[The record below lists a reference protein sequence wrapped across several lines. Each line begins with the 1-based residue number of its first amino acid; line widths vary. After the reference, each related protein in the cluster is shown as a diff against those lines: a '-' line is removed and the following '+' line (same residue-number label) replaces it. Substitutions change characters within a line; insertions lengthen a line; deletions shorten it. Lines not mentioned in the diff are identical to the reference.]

1 MRIKHVLFY
10 QKTTKVKFYYKNDTE
25 AHIAYDATKLVVF
38 FRGTEPDKIKD
49 IHSDIAFSKEDSDR
63 LMKLS
68 IKVAKEQLKKAF
80 EKLKKDEDFNRETKT
95 NTDRG

>member
-1 MRIKHVLFY
+1 MSNKKEI
-10 QKTTKVKFYYKNDTE
+10 
-25 AHIAYDATKLVVF
+25 
-38 FRGTEPDKIKD
+38 
-49 IHSDIAFSKEDSDR
+49 FSKEDSDR